1 MVEEAVWASVSPWA
15 SYPSS
20 FKIKQSPKQC
30 NSSESG
36 RLGRKCTLRLAQ
48 EAGQGTPSKCL
59 K

>member
-1 MVEEAVWASVSPWA
+1 MEEAVWASVSPWV

-36 RLGRKCTLRLAQ
+36 RLGRKYAPRLAP

>member
-1 MVEEAVWASVSPWA
+1 MWASVSPWA

-36 RLGRKCTLRLAQ
+36 RLGRKCALRLVQ